1 MYHVFLSV
9 ENLDRILFIT
19 HCDQTLLIL
28 LTLLTLLALSIKLYF
43 IYQMLSQVTSNYNLH
58 HNI

>member
-9 ENLDRILFIT
+9 ENLDRILFII